1 MKELMQEKYS
11 RVAVQG
17 PVLTVTIARPSV
29 RNALHPAACAEIGAV
44 LDWYETEASLR
55 VAIITGEG
63 EQAFCAGFDL
73 QYAQAHPEV
82 YEQPLIGSE
91 LVRRQDRSK
100 PLIAAVNGLAL
111 GLGFELALACDL
123 VIAAEHAQ
131 FGLPEPRVGLA
142 AMGGGVVRLTRQ
154 IGCKRAMALILTG
167 RMSTARDGHTAGF
180 VNEVVSQAGLMEST
194 RRWADDI
201 VKGAPLSI
209 AASKRMAYDNFDM
222 PLAAALDPRNYPAVR
237 AVLASG
243 DAHEGRQA
251 FIEKRSPAWRGC

>member
-1 MKELMQEKYS
+1 MKDLMPGKFA
-11 RVAVQG
+11 RVAVEG
-17 PVLTVTIARPSV
+17 PVLTITIDRPSV
-29 RNALHPAACAEIGAV
+29 RNALHPPACAEIGAV
-44 LDWYETEASLR
+44 LDWYEDEASLR
-55 VAIITGEG
+55 VAIVTGEG

-82 YEQPLIGSE
+82 YEQPMIGSE
-91 LVRRQDRSK
+91 LVRRPDRNK
-100 PLIAAVNGLAL
+100 PLLAAVNGLAL
-111 GLGFELALACDL
+111 GLGFELVLACDL
-123 VIAAEHAQ
+123 VVAADHAQ

-167 RMSTARDGHTAGF
+167 RMATARDGHTAGF
-180 VNEVVSQAGLMEST
+180 VNEVVSGARLMESA

-209 AASKRMAYDNFDM
+209 TASKRMAYDNFDM

-237 AVLASG
+237 AVLASE
-243 DAHEGRQA
+243 DAHEGRKA
-251 FIEKRSPAWRGC
+251 FIERRAPAWRGS